1 MSAPMRAEVEP
12 DDTRQDSWRLA
23 ESPVEAKDLSFE
35 MDQENEHTS
44 PGPFVVRTLKDPPE
58 IWDLVRE
65 APSDFNPGG
74 AFVARLTS
82 SKTKVLLMM
91 LAVVLLSGLGFFGVK
106 TLRDGRNHN
115 GAATQ
120 VQKAHDASQP
130 VSTSQL
136 SDTASAPV
144 NGELNTQV
152 ETQSNTKS
160 RAGDAVNTTSQSTVP
175 QPANSDTDAAPADP
189 SLRTSIQPTSERVSH
204 FSTLAASA
212 SGGAEASSAN
222 KRAAV
227 ASGSRNADNSR
238 PARKE
243 NEIAAAPD
251 TSAASQSSHAP
262 PATHASSIKGTVE
275 RSSSDSASA
284 KKSSDQTST
293 PQPTGPPTTS
303 SAAGTNA
310 PKAKVIQWP

>member
-1 MSAPMRAEVEP
+1 MSAPMRAQVES
-12 DDTRQDSWRLA
+12 DDAEQDSWRFA
-23 ESPVEAKDLSFE
+23 ESPVETNDLSFE
-35 MDQENEHTS
+35 TEQENEHTS

-65 APSDFNPGG
+65 APSDFKPGG

-82 SKTKVLLMM
+82 SKTKVLLLTLSVMF
-91 LAVVLLSGLGFFGVK
+91 VSGLGFFGVK

-120 VQKAHDASQP
+120 VQKAHDASQT
-130 VSTSQL
+130 VSASQQ
-136 SDTASAPV
+136 SDTATAPV
-144 NGELNTQV
+144 NGEFNTQV
-152 ETQSNTKS
+152 STQSNTKS
-160 RAGDAVNTTSQSTVP
+160 SAGDAVNTMSQSTVP
-175 QPANSDTDAAPADP
+175 QPANSDTDSASADP
-189 SLRTSIQPTSERVSH
+189 SHRNSIQPTGERVSH
-204 FSTLAASA
+204 FSKLAASA

-243 NEIAAAPD
+243 NEIAAAPG
-251 TSAASQSSHAP
+251 TSAAPQTSHAP
-262 PATHASSIKGTVE
+262 PATHASGIKGNP
-275 RSSSDSASA
+275 SDSASP
-284 KKSSDQTST
+284 KKISDQTSN

-303 SAAGTNA
+303 SAAGANA